1 MAQAVTGLEGVGQ
14 VDGDVVFFAQC
25 DGDSPLGM
33 NRTALERMAFRQH
46 EDAAASAEFDG
57 RAKTGNAA
65 PYDKEVG

>member
-1 MAQAVTGLEGVGQ
+1 
-14 VDGDVVFFAQC
+14 
-25 DGDSPLGM
+25 M
-33 NRTALERMAFRQH
+33 NRTALERMALRQH